1 MFLISLTKVSGL
13 GYQQIQKLIKYFG
26 SSQAVWEAS
35 EKDII
40 LSGCLNKGIC
50 DKLLKM
56 RGVNNNPDFWAKE
69 LTKKNIKVCSI
80 YDEVYPDKLRHIFNP
95 PVLFYYYGAMIDF
108 SNSIAI
114 VGSRKATSYGKNVAK
129 MLAGEITAATGL
141 VVSGAARG
149 IDTAAHL
156 GALEQGATVAVLG
169 CGIDVVYPP
178 ENKKI
183 FDKIKDNG
191 MIISE
196 YYPGTKPNPA
206 YFPCRNRIIS
216 GLVNGIVVVEAAEKS
231 GALITAELALSEG
244 RDIFAVPGSIFA
256 EQSRGCNALIK
267 QGAKL
272 VQSSQD
278 ILEEYPWAKRIKATE
293 QLTVTPEENAILQLL
308 SAEVGSSI
316 DELVL
321 ESQFDISAVSFI
333 LLQLELRGLVIKTSY
348 QSYIKIAKEVVF

>member
-1 MFLISLTKVSGL
+1 MFLISLTKVPGL

-26 SSQAVWEAS
+26 SSQTVWEAS

-80 YDEVYPDKLRHIFNP
+80 YDEVYPDKLRYIFNP

-141 VVSGAARG
+141 VVSGGARG

-216 GLVNGIVVVEAAEKS
+216 G
-231 GALITAELALSEG
+231 
-244 RDIFAVPGSIFA
+244 SIFA

-278 ILEEYPWAKRIKATE
+278 ILEEYSWAKRIKATE

-321 ESQFDISAVSFI
+321 ESQFDISAVNFI